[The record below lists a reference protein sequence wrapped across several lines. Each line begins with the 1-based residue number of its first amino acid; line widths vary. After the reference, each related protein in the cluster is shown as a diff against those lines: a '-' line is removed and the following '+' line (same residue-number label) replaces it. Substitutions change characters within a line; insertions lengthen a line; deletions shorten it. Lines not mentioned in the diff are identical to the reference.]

1 MRSPSP
7 VSSAMARPTAI
18 ISATAA
24 SIFCSG
30 RCLAG

>member
-1 MRSPSP
+1 MFGWPA
-7 VSSAMARPTAI
+7 SSAIARLIAI